1 MGGER
6 ALPFDARL
14 ICATNRDLEEAVTAG
29 RFRADLDYR
38 INVLPVRVPPLGER
52 PEDIPLLLTR
62 YLREFAARFEVP
74 ITGFAP
80 AAEEAALE
88 WSWPGNVRELV
99 NRVERAVALA
109 ERPVIGPGDLFP
121 ELVGGGGGG
130 ERGFQTLEEARA
142 AAERRQIERALA
154 MTGGRIV
161 ETARL
166 LGISRTTL
174 CEKMRRLGLGPSS
187 V

>member
-6 ALPFDARL
+6 ARPFDARL

-38 INVLPVRVPPLGER
+38 INVLPVRVPPLRER

-109 ERPVIGPGDLFP
+109 ERPVIGPATCSRSWSAG
-121 ELVGGGGGG
+121 V
-130 ERGFQTLEEARA
+130 A
-142 AAERRQIERALA
+142 AGSGASRRW
-154 MTGGRIV
+154 
-161 ETARL
+161 
-166 LGISRTTL
+166 
-174 CEKMRRLGLGPSS
+174 RRLGRRRNDARSS
-187 V
+187 VRWP

>member
-1 MGGER
+1 M
-6 ALPFDARL
+6 
-14 ICATNRDLEEAVTAG
+14 TAG

-109 ERPVIGPGDLFP
+109 ERPVIGPATCSRSWSAGVAAVVPILRRRA
-121 ELVGGGGGG
+121 VA
-130 ERGFQTLEEARA
+130 TVAR
-142 AAERRQIERALA
+142 
-154 MTGGRIV
+154 
-161 ETARL
+161 
-166 LGISRTTL
+166 
-174 CEKMRRLGLGPSS
+174 
-187 V
+187 